1 MRRKSKIVQT
11 CCGGIPIRN
20 GRCSVCGSSFEDES
34 LRVPRLSKAR
44 KRIKSFDELST
55 SARV

>member
-20 GRCSVCGSSFEDES
+20 GRCSVCGDVFEEES
-34 LRVPRLSKAR
+34 LKAPRLPR
-44 KRIKSFDELST
+44 KRKKNESVNKP
-55 SARV
+55 ARVSG